1 MCAVPVFVV
10 GMVLPMVEAGKKV
23 VETRIWRGI
32 FVGDMVGLALTVPV
46 QVWLARRF
54 YENAWRALKH
64 R

>member
-1 MCAVPVFVV
+1 M
-10 GMVLPMVEAGKKV
+10 GMVLPMFGAGKKV

-32 FVGDMVGLALTVPV
+32 FVGDLIELALTIPV

-54 YENAWRALKH
+54 YQNAWRALKH

>member
-1 MCAVPVFVV
+1 VPVFLM
-10 GMVLPMVEAGKKV
+10 GMVLPMFGAGKKV

-32 FVGDMVGLALTVPV
+32 FVGDLIELALTIPV

-54 YENAWRALKH
+54 YQNAWRALKH